1 MAVAPPAEWGSH
13 LSKYPQGEVD
23 QMRRLILGAI
33 GAAAAIVVM
42 TPMAASAATTD
53 VLTITKV
60 GGTNVAVGAKLS
72 ASLKSGTDVVFS
84 DGSAGSISCAKSSF
98 TESVTTNPAKPGTAT
113 LSITAQ
119 SYSDCKA
126 TIDGIKATVKSVTA
140 YKLPYKVT
148 VSDAKGL
155 PVTVTKPGATVV
167 ASADGVTA
175 TCTYQAAKITGSA
188 DNTGSAVAFKDQEL
202 KVVTG
207 SSSLCPASG
216 DLTVTYAPVEDT
228 SVKGDPHV
236 FVN

>member
-1 MAVAPPAEWGSH
+1 
-13 LSKYPQGEVD
+13 
-23 QMRRLILGAI
+23 MRRLILGAI

-60 GGTNVAVGAKLS
+60 GGTNVAAGAKLS
-72 ASLKSGTDVVFS
+72 ASLKSGTKAVFS
-84 DGSAGSISCAKSSF
+84 EGTEGSVSCAKSSVAE
-98 TESVTTNPAKPGTAT
+98 TVTKNPAKPGTAM
-113 LSITAQ
+113 LSVTGQSFSSCTASISGITV
-119 SYSDCKA
+119 
-126 TIDGIKATVKSVTA
+126 TIKSVTD
-140 YKLPYKVT
+140 YKPPFKAT
-148 VSDAKGL
+148 VSDATGF
-155 PVTVTKPGATVV
+155 PVTVTKPGFVVV
-167 ASADGVTA
+167 ASAEGETL

-188 DNTGSAVAFKDQEL
+188 SNTGSAVAFKDQAF

-216 DLTVTYAPVEDT
+216 DLTVTYAPVKDT

>member
-1 MAVAPPAEWGSH
+1 
-13 LSKYPQGEVD
+13 
-23 QMRRLILGAI
+23 MRRLILGAI

-60 GGTNVAVGAKLS
+60 GGTNVAAGAKLS
-72 ASLKSGTDVVFS
+72 ASLKSGTKAVFS
-84 DGSAGSISCAKSSF
+84 DGTAGSVTCAKS
-98 TESVTTNPAKPGTAT
+98 TVAETVTTNPAKPGTAKLSVTGIT
-113 LSITAQ
+113 LSSCTAKISGITV
-119 SYSDCKA
+119 
-126 TIDGIKATVKSVTA
+126 TVKSVTD
-140 YKLPYKVT
+140 YKPPFATT

-155 PVTVTKPGATVV
+155 PVTVTKPGFTVV

-175 TCTYQAAKITGSA
+175 TCTFQAASIKGAAS
-188 DNTGSAVAFKDQEL
+188 NTGSSVSFTDQAF

-207 SSSLCPASG
+207 SSSLCPSGG
-216 DLTVTYAPVEDT
+216 DLTVAYAPVEDT